1 MAGMRLWR
9 ARLMRARLTGTGR
22 LAQAA
27 LVCLL
32 AAVLSGCL
40 RLDADLRVGT
50 DDTVTGDYVVAYL
63 KDPQRP
69 PTGLQPVRELLVTRG
84 TATATRYDDGQYQ
97 GATYHLRGVPF
108 ADLAEFVAVT
118 YDGRQTGTIEISRD
132 GEEFVVGGT
141 FDFRETKPVSR
152 TPQEQKAATET
163 FKVRV
168 RLTFPGEVSE
178 SNGII
183 DGHTV
188 TWQLT
193 PFALTSLQ
201 ARADASPPVPPP
213 PPRGQRSLLPVYLL
227 AAGAVLG
234 VFIAVLSLAVL
245 VRRLSRRRG
254 ESEAV
259 GAQATDPTH
268 FSWVISERLGPR
280 GNAHATSPDRM
291 AEEWPIG
298 LGGPPSRHEEWQP
311 QSPVQSEYGPDRPLW
326 SYPAQSQPHSP
337 GLPRPPGS
345 VPDGAPGPRG

>member
-1 MAGMRLWR
+1 MAGMRLWW
-9 ARLMRARLTGTGR
+9 ARLRRARLTGMGR
-22 LAQAA
+22 LTQAA

-69 PTGLQPVRELLVTRG
+69 TTGLQPVRELLVTRG
-84 TATATRYDDGQYQ
+84 TATATKYDDGQYQ

-108 ADLAEFVAVT
+108 GDLAEFVAVT

-178 SNGII
+178 SNGVI

-188 TWQLT
+188 TWQLP
-193 PFALTSLQ
+193 PFVLTSLQ
-201 ARADASPPVPPP
+201 ARAGASPPVPPP
-213 PPRGQRSLLPVYLL
+213 PSGQRSQLAVYLL

-234 VFIAVLSLAVL
+234 AFIAVLSLAVL
-245 VRRLSRRRG
+245 LRRILSRRRG
-254 ESEAV
+254 KSGAV
-259 GAQATDPTH
+259 GAPATDPAH
-268 FSWVISERLGPR
+268 FSWVISERLEPR
-280 GNAHATSPDRM
+280 RNAHATPPDRM
-291 AEEWPIG
+291 AGDRMAGEWPIG
-298 LGGPPSRHEEWQP
+298 LGGPPSWHEEWQP
-311 QSPVQSEYGPDRPLW
+311 QPPVQSEHGPDRPPW
-326 SYPAQSQPHSP
+326 S
-337 GLPRPPGS
+337 
-345 VPDGAPGPRG
+345 